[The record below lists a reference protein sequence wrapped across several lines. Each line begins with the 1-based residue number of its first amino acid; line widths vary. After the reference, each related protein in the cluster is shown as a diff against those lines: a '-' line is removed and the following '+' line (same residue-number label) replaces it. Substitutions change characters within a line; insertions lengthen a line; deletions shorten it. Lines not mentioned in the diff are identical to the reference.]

1 MKKFE
6 SLNNELF
13 EDFQL
18 TNLQASNVL
27 GGENGDAPVHTSSST
42 GWKYGDTEGKRGHVT
57 VDFGDIRDPQ

>member
-6 SLNNELF
+6 LLNDELF

-27 GGENGDAPVHTSSST
+27 GVENGDAPVHTSSST
-42 GWKYGDTEGKRGHVT
+42 GWKYGDTEGKNGQKII
-57 VDFGDIRDPQ
+57 DFSDIRDPQ